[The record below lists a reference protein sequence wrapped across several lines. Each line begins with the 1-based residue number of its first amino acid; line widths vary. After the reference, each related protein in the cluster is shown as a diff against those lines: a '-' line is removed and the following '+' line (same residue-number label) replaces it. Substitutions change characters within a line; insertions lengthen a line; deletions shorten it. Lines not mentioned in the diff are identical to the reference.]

1 MQFDH
6 LRRREFITLLG
17 GAAAWPLAARAQQ
30 AAMPVIGFLNLRRSD
45 DTPND
50 SPEVMAAFRQ
60 GLKESGYVEDHNV
73 AIEYRSAD
81 GQQERLPGLA
91 NELVRRQVAVI
102 VAGGNIAAF
111 AAKAATAT
119 LPVVFTVGGD
129 PVKLGLVASLN
140 RPSGNLTGVSLLL
153 GLLGAKRL
161 ELLRELVPL
170 AAMIGV
176 LINPTNPSAKAYATD
191 AREAA
196 RALGLQ
202 IHILNASTEGEIETT
217 FATLAHLRVGALL
230 VFTDVFFFGRRE
242 KLVALAAHHG
252 VPAIY
257 DTRGFAMLGGL
268 ISYGPSFEDAY
279 YQVGIY
285 TGRILKGEKAAD
297 LPVVQPTRFELVINL
312 KTAKVL
318 GLEVPPS
325 LIARAD
331 EVIE

>member
-1 MQFDH
+1 MPVTIG
-6 LRRREFITLLG
+6 RRQLVAALG
-17 GAAAWPLAARAQQ
+17 GAAAWPLAVRAQQ
-30 AAMPVIGFLNLRRSD
+30 PAMPVIGFLNLRRSD
-45 DTPND
+45 DTPNL
-50 SPEVMAAFRQ
+50 MAAFRQ
-60 GLKESGYVEDHNV
+60 GLKETGYVEGHNV
-73 AIEYRSAD
+73 AIEYRWAD
-81 GQQERLPGLA
+81 NQQERLPGLA

-102 VAGGNIAAF
+102 VAGGGNVAAF
-111 AAKAATAT
+111 AVKAATAT
-119 LPVVFTVGGD
+119 LPIVFTVGGD

-140 RPSGNLTGVSLLL
+140 RPGGNLTGVSLLL

-170 AAMIGV
+170 AAMTGV

-196 RALGLQ
+196 RALGSQ
-202 IHILNASTEGEIETT
+202 IHILNASTEGEIDTT

-230 VFTDVFFFGRRE
+230 VSTDAFFIGRRE

-257 DTRGFAMLGGL
+257 EWRGFAMAGGL
-268 ISYGPSFEDAY
+268 MSYGPSFEDAY
-279 YQVGIY
+279 HQSGIY
-285 TGRILKGEKAAD
+285 TGRILKGEKPAD

-312 KTAKVL
+312 KTAKAL
-318 GLEVPPS
+318 GLEVPAT
-325 LIARAD
+325 LLARAD